1 MQSFLNLTWTNLKLY
16 VREPIATFFTLAFP
30 PLMVLLFGAMYGN
43 EPSPLFGGRGSM
55 DVSMPAYTAMV
66 LATVAFV
73 GVPIT
78 LGGYREAGVLRRY
91 KATALRPST
100 YILSDVV
107 ANLLMTLAGMVGLV
121 LVGWLLYRV
130 HFEGNVLTVIAAV
143 VFCGL
148 AMFAVGYLIAS
159 VAPNARTAQVVSMVI
174 FYPMLFLSGAGIPL
188 EIMPATIKKI
198 ASFLPLTY
206 VVKLLR
212 GLWFGD
218 SWGEHL
224 LETAVLGG
232 VLVVGAAL
240 SARFFRWE

>member
-1 MQSFLNLTWTNLKLY
+1 MPSFLNLTWVNLKLY
-16 VREPIATFFTLAFP
+16 VREPVATFFTLAFP
-30 PLMVLLFGAMYGN
+30 PLMVLLFGGMYGN
-43 EPSPLFGGRGSM
+43 EPSALFGGLGPM
-55 DVSMPAYTAMV
+55 DISMPAYTAMI
-66 LATVAFV
+66 LATVAFI

-78 LGGYREAGVLRRY
+78 LGAYREAGVLRRY
-91 KATALRPST
+91 KATALRPFT

-107 ANLLMTLAGMVGLV
+107 SNLLMTLVGMVGLV

-130 HFEGNVLTVIAAV
+130 HFQGNILVVIAAV

-174 FYPMLFLSGAGIPL
+174 FYPMLFLSGAAIPL

-198 ASFLPLTY
+198 SSFLPLTY

-218 SWGEHL
+218 WWGEHL
-224 LETAVLGG
+224 LETAVLAAIL
-232 VLVVGAAL
+232 VLGAAL

>member
-1 MQSFLNLTWTNLKLY
+1 MRSCLNLTWVNLKLY
-16 VREPIATFFTLAFP
+16 VREPFATFFTLVFP
-30 PLMVLLFGAMYGN
+30 PMMVLLFGSMYGN
-43 EPSPLFGGRGSM
+43 DPSTLFGGRGSM
-55 DVSMPAYTAMV
+55 DVSMPAYTAMI

-73 GVPIT
+73 GVPVT

-91 KATALRPST
+91 KATALRPFT

-107 ANLLMTLAGMVGLV
+107 TNLLMTLVGMVGLV

-130 HFEGNVLTVIAAV
+130 HFEGNVLTVTIAV

-148 AMFAVGYLIAS
+148 AMCSVGYLIGS
-159 VAPNARTAQVVSMVI
+159 VAPNARTAQLVSMVI

-188 EIMPATIKKI
+188 EIMPATIKKV
-198 ASFLPLTY
+198 ANFLPLTY

-232 VLVVGAAL
+232 ILVLGAAL

>member
-1 MQSFLNLTWTNLKLY
+1 MRSFLNLTWVNLKLY

-30 PLMVLLFGAMYGN
+30 PLMVLLFGGMYGN
-43 EPSPLFGGRGSM
+43 DPSPLFGGRGSM
-55 DVSMPAYTAMV
+55 DVSMPAYTAMI
-66 LATVAFV
+66 LATVALI

-78 LGGYREAGVLRRY
+78 LGSYREAGVLRRY
-91 KATALRPST
+91 KATALRPFT
-100 YILSDVV
+100 YIVSDVV
-107 ANLLMTLAGMVGLV
+107 SNLLMTLIGMVGLV

-130 HFEGNVLTVIAAV
+130 HFEGNVLTVIVAV
-143 VFCGL
+143 IFCGL
-148 AMFAVGYLIAS
+148 SMCSVGYLIGS
-159 VAPNARTAQVVSMVI
+159 VAPSARTAQVVSMVI

-188 EIMPATIKKI
+188 EIMPATIKKV

-212 GLWFGD
+212 GLWFGN

-232 VLVVGAAL
+232 ILVFGAVLAT
-240 SARFFRWE
+240 RFFRWE

>member
-1 MQSFLNLTWTNLKLY
+1 
-16 VREPIATFFTLAFP
+16 
-30 PLMVLLFGAMYGN
+30 MYGN
-43 EPSPLFGGRGSM
+43 DPSPLFEGRGSM
-55 DVSMPAYTAMV
+55 DVSMPAYTAMI

-73 GVPIT
+73 GVPVT

-91 KATALRPST
+91 KATALRPFA

-107 ANLLMTLAGMVGLV
+107 ANLLMTLVGMVGLV

-130 HFEGNVLTVIAAV
+130 HFEGNVLTVIVAV
-143 VFCGL
+143 IFCGL
-148 AMFAVGYLIAS
+148 AMFAVGYLIGS

-188 EIMPATIKKI
+188 EIMPATIKKV
-198 ASFLPLTY
+198 SNFFPLTY

-218 SWGEHL
+218 LWGEHL

-232 VLVVGAAL
+232 ILVLGTAL
-240 SARFFRWE
+240 AARFFRWE